1 MKSGGKPRNL
11 KQNNTRIVL
20 DVFRRGGELSVAGIS
35 GDIKISKTTV
45 KKICD
50 NLLSMGLV
58 HSAGKGDSTDEGGK
72 KPELYR
78 FNKDYG
84 YVIGLHITPEALISV
99 TTDLDADIT
108 WLRKTDIGADRGIE
122 SIMDRLVGA
131 IRGFTSRKAASGQ
144 VLIGIALVLPGL
156 VDSARGVSIYSPH
169 YHEWGRDLPF
179 AEMLS
184 RRLGADFAVPLYVDN
199 ANRYQAIAETRK
211 GVASGCGNFC
221 IVDALSEGL
230 GSGIVLNGEL
240 VQGIQSISGELG
252 HMTLDPYDGFPC
264 ICGHKGCFE
273 AMVSAR
279 RVLGLAIAA
288 KDRFPGSCLF
298 ASRDGDRAFTLVDV
312 CEGAVAGDALC
323 RSLIDDVSR
332 WFLIGLGNV
341 IMVNDP
347 ELIVLQ
353 GVYVKAGDYFLGL
366 LKEGIRHIG
375 LPVVEKKVRI
385 EYSVMGEERGV
396 IGGAAYIIEEFFGKQ
411 ISF

>member
-20 DVFRRGGELSVAGIS
+20 EVFRRGGDLPVAGIS

-50 NLLSMGLV
+50 NLLSMNLI

-78 FNKDYG
+78 FNRDYG

-108 WLRKTDIGADRGIE
+108 WLRKTDIGADRGID
-122 SIMDRLVGA
+122 SIMERLVEA
-131 IRGFTSRKAASGQ
+131 IRGFTSRKAATGQ
-144 VLIGIALVLPGL
+144 ILIGIALVLPGL
-156 VDSARGVSIYSPH
+156 VDSSRGISIYSPH

-179 AEMLS
+179 AELLS

-199 ANRYQAIAETRK
+199 ANRFQAIAEARK

-240 VQGIQSISGELG
+240 IQGNQSISGELG
-252 HMTLDPYDGFPC
+252 HMTLDPYEGFPC

-279 RVLGLAIAA
+279 RVLALAGAA
-288 KDRFPGSCLF
+288 RERFPDSCLF
-298 ASRDGDRAFTLVDV
+298 AGGVARAFTLVDV

-323 RSLIDDVSR
+323 TSLLDDVAR

-366 LKEGIRHIG
+366 LKEGIRHLG
-375 LPVVEKKVRI
+375 LPDVEKKVRI

-396 IGGAAYIIEEFFGKQ
+396 IGGAAYIIEEYFGKHL
-411 ISF
+411 SF